1 MGNHQKNSGGIMSWY
16 AQTDEAKKHLKECE
30 GCENCIWIE
39 ESAHAMQE
47 YGTPVKKYKLDMPT
61 KAEESNNKNKHPLY
75 DLIMEKFCK

>member
-1 MGNHQKNSGGIMSWY
+1 MSNTFTF
-16 AQTDEAKKHLKECE
+16 TDEYVLKNISLNATDGE

-39 ESAHAMQE
+39 ESAHAMSE
-47 YGTPVKKYKLDMPT
+47 YGTPVKKYKVDMPT

>member
-1 MGNHQKNSGGIMSWY
+1 MSWY

-39 ESAHAMQE
+39 ESAHAMSE
-47 YGTPVKKYKLDMPT
+47 YGIPVKKYKVDMPT
-61 KAEESNNKNKHPLY
+61 KAEERDYFVRQEFGNNKNKHPLY